1 MRLPRNFTNYVLLTG
16 ILGLLSIFLLYPIY
30 LTLRGAF
37 YQDLSARSGFTLEN
51 VARVFEDPMLVQGLL
66 NSFAIAAGTTFLA
79 MCIGVPLAILSVR
92 YKFPLKTAFNALIL
106 VPLILPPFVGAI
118 GVKMLL
124 GREGALNSLLGTEW
138 DILAHAK
145 FFGVIVVQALSLYP
159 IIYLNASAALA
170 NLDPALDEAAQ
181 NVGAGFWKRLLTITL
196 PLIRPGLFAGGTIVF
211 IWAFTELGP
220 PLVFDYS
227 VATPVQIFK
236 GLKEVETSATP
247 YALTL
252 IMLIAAVSIYA
263 LGKLIFG
270 GRAYAMQ
277 AKASRASSEAPM
289 SPVAGILATLVF
301 GSVIL
306 AATLPHVGVILTAF
320 SQPGAWYQSV
330 LPTAFT
336 TSHFEQALTS
346 DLASRSIN
354 NSLLLASCAVLLDV
368 VLGIVVGY
376 LIVRTNIK
384 GRGVL
389 DALCMLPLAVPGLVM
404 AFGYVALSL
413 GWPFGKG
420 DPLEGFVS
428 VLGAE
433 PNPIPLLIIAYA
445 VRRLPYIVRATV
457 AGLEQTSGQM
467 EEAALNL
474 GASKFTAV
482 RRIIVPLIAA
492 NLIAGALLAFSFAM
506 LEVSDSLILA
516 QQQQHFPITKAI
528 FEFTG
533 RLADGP
539 YIASAMGVWGM
550 ALLTVTLVGASV
562 LMGRKLGAIFRV

>member
-211 IWAFTELGP
+211 IWPSPSSARRWSLTTPSPRPCRSSRVSRRSRP
-220 PLVFDYS
+220 PRRR
-227 VATPVQIFK
+227 TP
-236 GLKEVETSATP
+236 
-247 YALTL
+247 
-252 IMLIAAVSIYA
+252 
-263 LGKLIFG
+263 
-270 GRAYAMQ
+270 
-277 AKASRASSEAPM
+277 
-289 SPVAGILATLVF
+289 
-301 GSVIL
+301 
-306 AATLPHVGVILTAF
+306 
-320 SQPGAWYQSV
+320 
-330 LPTAFT
+330 
-336 TSHFEQALTS
+336 
-346 DLASRSIN
+346 
-354 NSLLLASCAVLLDV
+354 
-368 VLGIVVGY
+368 
-376 LIVRTNIK
+376 
-384 GRGVL
+384 
-389 DALCMLPLAVPGLVM
+389 
-404 AFGYVALSL
+404 
-413 GWPFGKG
+413 
-420 DPLEGFVS
+420 
-428 VLGAE
+428 
-433 PNPIPLLIIAYA
+433 
-445 VRRLPYIVRATV
+445 
-457 AGLEQTSGQM
+457 
-467 EEAALNL
+467 
-474 GASKFTAV
+474 
-482 RRIIVPLIAA
+482 
-492 NLIAGALLAFSFAM
+492 
-506 LEVSDSLILA
+506 
-516 QQQQHFPITKAI
+516 
-528 FEFTG
+528 
-533 RLADGP
+533 
-539 YIASAMGVWGM
+539 
-550 ALLTVTLVGASV
+550 
-562 LMGRKLGAIFRV
+562 